1 MSEELWVAVE
11 RKLLK
16 RHKHMGKKKIIKTS
30 QEELLKE
37 AEEREKSELKDQT
50 KGSKGKKK
58 VGRLERAK
66 VFIQSSYNNTLI
78 TVTDLNGNVVA
89 WSSAGSVG
97 FKGPK
102 KATPFAASRVVE
114 TLMEKLNNY
123 GLKEV
128 SIFVR
133 GVGSGRDAAI
143 RALVNHGLEV
153 NSIKDVTPVPHNGC
167 RSRKPRRV

>member
-1 MSEELWVAVE
+1 
-11 RKLLK
+11 
-16 RHKHMGKKKIIKTS
+16 MGKKKVIKKT

-37 AEEREKSELKDQT
+37 AEEREESERKAQS
-50 KGSKGKKK
+50 KGSKKKI
-58 VGRLERAK
+58 GLIEHAK
-66 VFIQSSYNNTLI
+66 VYIQSSYNNTLI
-78 TVTDLNGNVVA
+78 TITDLQSNVIA

-114 TLMEKLNNY
+114 TLIEKVSSY
-123 GLKEV
+123 GVREV
-128 SIFVR
+128 SIFVK

-143 RALVNHGLEV
+143 RALVNHGLEIA
-153 NSIKDVTPVPHNGC
+153 SIKDVTPVPHNGC